1 MYPNRTEMTNVFI
14 RALNELFSLAFP
26 SLCLGCRKEL
36 LMDQKSICFFCELE
50 LPMTYFH
57 LDEGIIA
64 GLKTEF
70 SPQVKELFSLY
81 FFKENGLL
89 ENLLYQLKYQGNKK
103 IGRFFGQ
110 QLAEIIKTKK
120 NAYKGIIGVPLHP
133 KRKRKRGYNQMDI
146 IGRAAANASGIPYL
160 ENRLLRTKNTPALAK
175 ISGDRS
181 KIVRDAFALH
191 PKQKI
196 APGHYL
202 LIDDIFTSGATLQ
215 ACSSILLKDSTLQL
229 SIATIAFR
237 D

>member
-1 MYPNRTEMTNVFI
+1 
-14 RALNELFSLAFP
+14 
-26 SLCLGCRKEL
+26 
-36 LMDQKSICFFCELE
+36 
-50 LPMTYFH
+50 MTYSHF
-57 LDEGIIA
+57 ENNITAQKKIG
-64 GLKTEF
+64 F

-89 ENLLYQLKYQGNKK
+89 EHLLYQLKYQGNKK

-120 NAYKGIIGVPLHP
+120 NDYNGIIGVPLHP

-146 IGRAAANASGIPYL
+146 IGRAVASASGIPYL
-160 ENRLLRTKNTPALAK
+160 ENCLLRTKNTPALAK
-175 ISGDRS
+175 ISGDRT

-191 PKQKI
+191 PSQKI

-202 LIDDIFTSGATLQ
+202 LIDDIFTTGATLQ
-215 ACSSILLKDSTLQL
+215 ACSSVLLTDSTLHL